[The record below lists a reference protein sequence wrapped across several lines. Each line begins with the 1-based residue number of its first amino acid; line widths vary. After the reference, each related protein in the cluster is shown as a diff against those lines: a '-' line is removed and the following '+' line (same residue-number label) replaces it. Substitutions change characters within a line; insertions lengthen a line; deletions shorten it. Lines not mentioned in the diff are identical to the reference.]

1 VQNGSDSEPVDV
13 TTDGRIVCALGPR
26 EDMDVHFR
34 HDVVLLAQRPGS
46 NFYHRL
52 REKFGRLAY

>member
-1 VQNGSDSEPVDV
+1 VDV
-13 TTDGRIVCALGPR
+13 TTDGRIVCALEPHA
-26 EDMDVHFR
+26 EMDIRFH
-34 HDVVLLAQRPGS
+34 HDKVLLAQRPGS